1 MAGAQWWQED
11 PNTPPD
17 EHPIWEWK
25 TTTSCSGWYCNL
37 CSSWESGGHSGGKTH
52 GKHVGQWLS
61 RGAPRV
67 TGGSASSGTASSA
80 DGLAQRLAA
89 TEQIVERVCQQMV
102 DLNARVEQAERRL
115 TEGVD
120 MVAARDRRITELEET
135 VQTMN
140 TLLEDL
146 AGRFTTREAASSS
159 WSSWERW

>member
-1 MAGAQWWQED
+1 M
-11 PNTPPD
+11 
-17 EHPIWEWK
+17 
-25 TTTSCSGWYCNL
+25 
-37 CSSWESGGHSGGKTH
+37 
-52 GKHVGQWLS
+52 
-61 RGAPRV
+61 
-67 TGGSASSGTASSA
+67 
-80 DGLAQRLAA
+80 
-89 TEQIVERVCQQMV
+89 ERVCQQMV

-146 AGRFTTREAASSS
+146 AGRVTTREAASSS